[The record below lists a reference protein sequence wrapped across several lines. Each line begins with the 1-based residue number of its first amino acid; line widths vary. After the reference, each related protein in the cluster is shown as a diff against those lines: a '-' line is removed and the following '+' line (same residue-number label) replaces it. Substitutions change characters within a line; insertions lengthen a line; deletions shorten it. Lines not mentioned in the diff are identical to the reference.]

1 MLQYFP
7 VDRVCSR
14 VCSTGKFQFPL
25 YERKQRN
32 DSADMFGITHLIH
45 HLTIKH
51 VFYFI
56 CTFMMCSWTPHAE
69 KTSTLW
75 NHWVR
80 RWSGA
85 CVNGSVDVWANCSDR
100 VPVFFHSAHVVPGP
114 RDVLICESGLSNSS
128 DTSVTSPFVRAKK
141 QSAKDAEYEDLE
153 YGYMYLCTQIYIRND
168 SVQQYHDFHYVYIH
182 INLLRPYILQSK
194 ETPLPR
200 HSSAWR
206 SN

>member
-32 DSADMFGITHLIH
+32 NSADMFGITHLIH

-114 RDVLICESGLSNSS
+114 RDVLICESGLFNSLWHFS
-128 DTSVTSPFVRAKK
+128 YFTCCASQKTICKGCS
-141 QSAKDAEYEDLE
+141 
-153 YGYMYLCTQIYIRND
+153 I
-168 SVQQYHDFHYVYIH
+168 
-182 INLLRPYILQSK
+182 
-194 ETPLPR
+194 
-200 HSSAWR
+200 WR
-206 SN
+206 SGTWIHVFVYTDIYQKWFSTTISWFPLRVYSH